1 MFNKFG
7 LALFVTVALAAFT
20 AALPHFQP
28 HRRNITPLPTVSLG
42 KRNTLTRDD
51 GVIDMEKAVH
61 SVLKTKNK
69 HKQNL
74 LNLQRNSALG
84 LNLPGNVRDTF
95 RFVPSS
101 SPTWLSDD
109 RHRRPRSTFGRTL
122 QDWFRTADG
131 PATRDRLD
139 RTNNDW

>member
-1 MFNKFG
+1 MLNKSG

-28 HRRNITPLPTVSLG
+28 HRRHVTPLTTISLG

-51 GVIDMEKAVH
+51 GTFDMEKAAR
-61 SVLKTKNK
+61 SVLRTKNK

-74 LNLQRNSALG
+74 LNLQRNSVSEA
-84 LNLPGNVRDTF
+84 NVRDTF

-101 SPTWLSDD
+101 
-109 RHRRPRSTFGRTL
+109 
-122 QDWFRTADG
+122 
-131 PATRDRLD
+131 
-139 RTNNDW
+139 